1 MIIILFV
8 YFYKKLILIIIKN
21 HLQILFLLLCQ
32 LVVSQNDSIIKGKIV
47 VASNSNDGVT
57 IVNISNKTNT
67 ISGNGG
73 YFVIKAKVND
83 TLLFSSLQFDVI
95 KLKMTP
101 TDFGQNLL
109 FIKMTP
115 RSKLIEK
122 VIITNQTVITA
133 ESLGLVPKGQK
144 RYTVAERRMSSGG
157 GGIGI
162 GGLINLF
169 TGYKKE
175 LKRNLEIEKKEML
188 IEKIRNQFEKA
199 YFIKTLQIPENNIDG
214 FLYYIGE
221 DKKSHEILNGNDK
234 NTKMFKLADLAVA
247 YLKLMQPETPKSK

>member
-1 MIIILFV
+1 MFF

-47 VASNSNDGVT
+47 VATNSNDGVT

-95 KLKMTP
+95 KLKMTA

-109 FIKMTP
+109 FVKMNP
-115 RSKLIEK
+115 RSNLIEK
-122 VIITNQTVITA
+122 ILITNQTVITA

-144 RYTVAERRMSSGG
+144 RYTVAERRILSSE
-157 GGIGI
+157 IGKVSI
-162 GGLINLF
+162 GGLINLI
-169 TGYKKE
+169 TGYNKE

-199 YFIKTLQIPENNIDG
+199 YFVKTLQIPENNIDG

>member
-1 MIIILFV
+1 MFF

-21 HLQILFLLLCQ
+21 HLQILFLFLCQ

-47 VASNSNDGVT
+47 VATNSNDGVT

-67 ISGNGG
+67 ISVNGG

-83 TLLFSSLQFDVI
+83 TLLFSSLQLDVI
-95 KLKMTP
+95 KLKMTA

-109 FIKMTP
+109 FVKMTP

-157 GGIGI
+157 GGID
-162 GGLINLF
+162 GLINLF
-169 TGYKKE
+169 TGYRKE

-199 YFIKTLQIPENNIDG
+199 YFVKTLQIPENNIDG
-214 FLYYIGE
+214 FLYYVGE
-221 DKKSHEILNGNDK
+221 DKKSHDILNGNDK

-247 YLKLMQPETPKSK
+247 YLKIMQPETPKSK

>member
-1 MIIILFV
+1 MFV

-47 VASNSNDGVT
+47 VATNSNDGVT

-67 ISGNGG
+67 ISVNGG

-95 KLKMTP
+95 KLKMTA

-109 FIKMTP
+109 FVKMTP

-144 RYTVAERRMSSGG
+144 RYTVAERRMISGG

-169 TGYKKE
+169 TGYGKE

-188 IEKIRNQFEKA
+188 IEKIRNQFEKT
-199 YFIKTLQIPENNIDG
+199 YFEKTLQIPENNIDG

>member
-1 MIIILFV
+1 MFF

-21 HLQILFLLLCQ
+21 HLQILFLFLCQ

-47 VASNSNDGVT
+47 VATNSNDGVT

-67 ISGNGG
+67 ISVNGG

-95 KLKMTP
+95 KLKMTA

-109 FIKMTP
+109 FVKMTP

-169 TGYKKE
+169 TGYRKE

-199 YFIKTLQIPENNIDG
+199 YFVKTLQIPENNIDG
-214 FLYYIGE
+214 FLYYVGE
-221 DKKSHEILNGNDK
+221 DKKSHDILNGNDK

-247 YLKLMQPETPKSK
+247 YLKIMQPETPKSK